1 MASHKVIQDIEAED
15 KFVGPLTL
23 RQFIF
28 AMVGA
33 FFGYLNVFA
42 LGKGAPWAFIIF
54 APPMFFCFFLAI
66 PWSKTQPTEIWVL
79 AKLRFHF
86 KPKKR
91 IWDQSG
97 LQELVTITAPKKPEK
112 VLTKNLSREEVK
124 SRLQALADTIDSR
137 GWAIKHATLQE
148 ATSSGS
154 GSDRLID
161 ISSIPEPV
169 PEEDLRSV
177 PDVMDEEA
185 APLASNIE
193 HLIEDKDKQRRQQL
207 YDKMDNIRKGKP
219 LEEEA
224 DNEMA
229 VSPPPEE
236 PHALSNEAEEQLL
249 AAELEKRKANARL
262 SERNMHTI
270 SAGKNKADAKKQPAR
285 ADSTDT
291 KKPQADMTTPVQPDI
306 LELAQNNDLNVATIA
321 RQANKK
327 DDDNEVV
334 VSLH

>member
-28 AMVGA
+28 AMGGA

-42 LGKGAPWAFIIF
+42 MGKGAPWAFLIF

-66 PWSKTQPTEIWVL
+66 PWSKTQPTEVWFL

-86 KPKKR
+86 KPKRR
-91 IWDQSG
+91 IWNQSG
-97 LQELVTITAPKKPEK
+97 LQELVTITVPKKPER
-112 VLTKNLSREEVK
+112 VLTKNLSEEEVK

-137 GWAIKHATLQE
+137 GWAIKHTTQQE
-148 ATSSGS
+148 ASGD
-154 GSDRLID
+154 DRLIN
-161 ISSIPEPV
+161 IASIPEPV
-169 PEEDLRSV
+169 PEEDLRNV
-177 PDVMDEEA
+177 PDVMDEKT
-185 APLASNIE
+185 APLASSIE
-193 HLIEDKDKQRRQQL
+193 HMIEDKDKQRKQHL

-219 LEEEA
+219 EEA
-224 DNEMA
+224 PDKSLA
-229 VSPPPEE
+229 VSPPLEE
-236 PHALSNEAEEQLL
+236 PHALSNQAEEQLL
-249 AAELEKRKANARL
+249 SAELEKRKASARL
-262 SERNMHTI
+262 SEGNMHSI
-270 SAGKNKADAKKQPAR
+270 PSAKSKAKIKKPKIKSA
-285 ADSTDT
+285 STDE